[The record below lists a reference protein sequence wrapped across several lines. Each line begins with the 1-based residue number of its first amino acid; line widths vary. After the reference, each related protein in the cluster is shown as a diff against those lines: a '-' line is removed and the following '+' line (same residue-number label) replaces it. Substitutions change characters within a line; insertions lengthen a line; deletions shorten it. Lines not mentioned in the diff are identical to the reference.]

1 MGLKTKIHLRYE
13 LNDPPNMVKPN
24 DELSGTLYI
33 ENQDKKD
40 KKIKKLFISCV
51 EVYEE
56 YTKNTDAENNVTW
69 EWEDKR
75 NELKRFDLTTGEKIK
90 SGDSKSYE
98 FDIKLPGSWRKKKG
112 EKLRSWHL
120 TLQFMQKT
128 GMMATLGANPDDAL
142 CVLPVE
148 GSEASPSFGS

>member
-1 MGLKTKIHLRYE
+1 MGLKSKIYLRYE
-13 LNDPPNMVKPN
+13 VNDPPNMVNPN

-56 YTKNTDAENNVTW
+56 YTKNT
-69 EWEDKR
+69 R
-75 NELKRFDLTTGEKIK
+75 YDLTTGEKIK